1 MAHDATEHHTRVMY
15 DALVKEGSDSPGDD
29 EESTVGVNPDQQ
41 PDPEDRPK
49 GNIDAPWG
57 ENDLPASASS
67 GTPEHYSDAAYAGFI
82 QSRQKILDELFDS
95 KGPASKAEQALLG
108 QQLQHA
114 ASGDYESRAPLL
126 EQRAQDPAKEAEA
139 NFARGLLED

>member
-41 PDPEDRPK
+41 PDPEERPK
-49 GNIDAPWG
+49 GDIDAPWG
-57 ENDLPASASS
+57 ENDNPASEPKA
-67 GTPEHYSDAAYAGFI
+67 EHYSDAAYQGFI
-82 QSRQKILDELFDS
+82 QSRQNILDELFDS
-95 KGPASKAEQALLG
+95 KGPASSAEQALLG

-114 ASGDYESRAPLL
+114 SSGDYETRAPLL
-126 EQRAQDPAKEAEA
+126 EPQAQDPAKEAEA
-139 NFARGLLED
+139 DFARGLLED